1 LETNS
6 IILRNKFWH
15 KTCNIQGIRNAMKKI
30 SLIILFFALPV
41 LLIAQENKI
50 TTFAIV
56 DNGDTIPMSYLKEFI
71 VSGYASLL
79 NSKEQAEY
87 SKLIRNVKKTYPYAK
102 QAGQLLESYNLAM
115 KDMTPS
121 QKKQMMKQA
130 EKEIKDKF
138 EADLKKL
145 TRSQGEVL
153 IKLIDRETGSDSYTL
168 VKELRGS
175 FSAFLYQSLGKIF
188 GYNLKTKF
196 NPKENKEDEMIE
208 RIIYGIETNKI

>member
-1 LETNS
+1 
-6 IILRNKFWH
+6 
-15 KTCNIQGIRNAMKKI
+15 
-30 SLIILFFALPV
+30 
-41 LLIAQENKI
+41 
-50 TTFAIV
+50 
-56 DNGDTIPMSYLKEFI
+56 
-71 VSGYASLL
+71 
-79 NSKEQAEY
+79 
-87 SKLIRNVKKTYPYAK
+87 
-102 QAGQLLESYNLAM
+102 M

-130 EKEIKDKF
+130 EKEIKEKF

-145 TRSQGEVL
+145 TRSQGEIL
-153 IKLIDRETGSDSYTL
+153 IKLVDRETGNDSYTL

-208 RIIYGIETNKI
+208 KIIYGIETNKI